1 MNKRADWVPDAG
13 LVREVDDLFGRAID
27 SYRANPNLI
36 TEHAN
41 QEESI
46 RVGGYSNRTLL
57 ELVQNAA
64 DAMSGAAEHEEGAGR
79 VEIVLDLDR
88 QTLYCAN
95 AGRPFSRSGLT
106 TLAHAHLSG
115 KRGDEIGRFGLGFK
129 SVLAVTDTPQVFS
142 RSVAFEFNSSKA
154 KAAIAT
160 IAPASKRLPVLR
172 TLTRIDAEAE
182 FVKDAILAELAE
194 WAVTIVRLPHA
205 TRLENL
211 KKEIEEF
218 RSEFLLFVNSV
229 REIRLRV
236 IGADANF
243 VTSHVS
249 RQLGDGRFRIE
260 RPDGDHEEWYV
271 DNRMH
276 APSPEARIEVGEAV
290 SRDRMKV
297 TVAMPARFAQL
308 RTGEFWSYFPLQDRT
323 SASALFNAPWSVN
336 DDRTTLLSNTYNRE
350 ILVTLSGMFL
360 DMLPKVSSV
369 DDPAAHLD
377 YMPARGRETHSFG
390 DEILCAHVPQLGCEK
405 ALIPDATGVLRT
417 PLELRPLD
425 FGVSE
430 ASERDHEE
438 WIKSPHTDDAVP
450 HWRCYANGQQRVT
463 RLRALYVCS
472 VSTAFADSRPRDDL
486 KALEKIS
493 KRGVL
498 SWLREWAE
506 GPDGASAAKALDFV
520 LRNPNGF
527 GPAKVI
533 PTTGGMLSI
542 KDRDRVFLHRAEDVD
557 IEGACFV
564 DPDFLAVPGVEKKL
578 GDRGFR
584 DLDPLSMFEA
594 RMARLS
600 PEAEAD
606 ELPKF
611 WDAATDVPMA
621 QAQKVVAGN
630 KAGALKVPTRDGG
643 WAPPMYVLD
652 IDGLGDSAPDRVLDR
667 TKCVPQLAHAAGV
680 ITEPVGSY
688 SLEDE
693 VHFDDYCQYVLDEVN
708 RRLGPGERPVE
719 QVEFDRGD
727 GPGPFSV
734 LLMLEDAGAS
744 ELVRERWTEGLLR
757 LDQAGH
763 WLCTD
768 IDTGLSHRV
777 LSPVRWAAGRAGLL
791 KSARGY
797 RTPDRVVSA
806 SLVEYEALLP
816 LFRGPRHVEDAL
828 QLPKDLGEV
837 PAEVLREALEAEV
850 TSQISNVALT
860 GFVLTASRFAFP
872 EGHPRF
878 IPARVG
884 RVIERRRPDAVYLAT
899 TEEEREFLNLRQK
912 PYLKVDEDEADEFVD
927 VVGCRRFED
936 SFSFSLLVDGRQV
949 EERVLDLYTGLR
961 STFVEDKVTNATVAK
976 AVQITKRVT
985 TEDGVEDQSLEW
997 HCQGMTLVVQAELD
1011 ERRVLQIVN
1020 EAFDLRLS
1028 NAELSDILQARVDQH
1043 LEMQR
1048 QDARAASSDVER
1060 LAIYI
1065 GDDTLKE
1072 NLPKGLWQALEGQG
1086 LVDGSTSV
1094 AELFLTVYG
1103 SDSIKLLAEE
1113 FSAEGYTDVPEKWAG
1128 GALTVAWLRKM
1139 GFGAKYAGRR
1149 TRHQDDEF
1157 VVPGAVK
1164 LKPLHDFQ
1172 EKIREEL
1179 KEVLTSQGRDGRAL
1193 KGMVEL
1199 PTGAG
1204 KTRVATETVLR
1215 LFVDGAMSGT
1225 VLWIAQSEELCE
1237 QAVQTF
1243 GTVWRWL
1250 GDERPLT
1257 IGRLWNT
1264 NVVHEPDTEFSVVV
1278 ATDAKLDR
1286 VADTPEYEWLS
1297 RASAVF
1303 IDEAHRAGGSK
1314 MYTKILRW
1322 LGVDGRSWERPL
1334 VGISATPF
1342 KGSGDVTEPTKEL
1355 AARFGHHKM
1364 SAFDGNA
1371 YPELSKRGVLA
1382 RVRHEVL
1389 DGVKVR
1395 LEPDE
1400 LAQVRSLRKLEP
1412 QVLDRIG
1419 RDQAR
1424 MKILVDDI
1432 LKRDPEWPILV
1443 FTPNVLSAQVLAATL
1458 RYRNVAAE
1466 AVSGQTGRQTRRD
1479 VIERFKRNEI
1489 RVLANCDL
1497 LIQGF
1502 DAPGVRA
1509 LYIARPT
1516 FSPSAYIQMAGR
1528 GLRGPENGGKEECL
1542 IVDVADNFGA
1552 VNDFLGFRAYEGLW
1566 RKQGS

>member
-1 MNKRADWVPDAG
+1 MPEAV
-13 LVREVDDLFGRAID
+13 LVREVDELFERAI
-27 SYRANPNLI
+27 SAYRANSNLI

-160 IAPASKRLPVLR
+160 IAPAPKRLPVLR

-182 FVKDAILAELAE
+182 FAKDPILAELAE
-194 WAVTIVRLPHA
+194 WAVTVVRLPHA

-211 KKEIEEF
+211 RKEIEEF

-236 IGADANF
+236 VGADVNF

-249 RQLGDGRFRIE
+249 RDLGDGRFRIE
-260 RPDGDHEEWYV
+260 RPDGDHDEWYV

-297 TVAMPARFAQL
+297 TVAMPARFSQL

-336 DDRTTLLSNTYNRE
+336 DDRTTLLANTYNRE

-377 YMPARGRETHSFG
+377 YMPARGREAHSFG
-390 DEILCAHVPQLGCEK
+390 DEILCVYVPQLGCEK
-405 ALIPDATGVLRT
+405 ALIPDATGSLRT

-425 FGVSE
+425 FGVTSV
-430 ASERDHEE
+430 SERDHEE
-438 WIKSPHTDDAVP
+438 WIKSPNTDDDVP
-450 HWRCYANGQQRVT
+450 HWRCYASPQRVT
-463 RLRALYVCS
+463 RLRALHLCS
-472 VSTAFADSRPRDDL
+472 VSPAFSDSRPRDEK
-486 KALEKIS
+486 KALEGMRN
-493 KRGVL
+493 KRGIL
-498 SWLREWAE
+498 SWLREWA
-506 GPDGASAAKALDFV
+506 GGTDMASAAKALDFV
-520 LRNPNGF
+520 LRNPNGLDS
-527 GPAKVI
+527 AKVV
-533 PTTGGMLSI
+533 PTTDGMRSI
-542 KDRDRVFLHRAEDVD
+542 RERGQIYLHRVDGIDV
-557 IEGACFV
+557 EGACFV
-564 DPDFLAVPGVEKKL
+564 DPSFLAIPGVERKL
-578 GDRGFR
+578 ADARFR
-584 DLDPLSMFEA
+584 DLDSLAKFEA
-594 RMARLS
+594 RMTMLT
-600 PEAEAD
+600 PESEEDA
-606 ELPKF
+606 LPKF
-611 WDAATDVPMA
+611 WEAATEAPMA
-621 QAQKVVAGN
+621 QAQKVVAAS
-630 KAGALKVPTRDGG
+630 KASALKVPTRDGG
-643 WAPPMYVLD
+643 WALPVHVLD
-652 IDGLGDSAPDRVLDR
+652 IDGLGDGAPDRVLDR

-680 ITEPVGSY
+680 ITEPVSSY

-693 VHFDDYCQYVLDEVN
+693 VHFEEYCQYVLDDLN
-708 RRLGPGERPVE
+708 RRLGPGERPVD

-727 GPGPFSV
+727 GPGPFSA
-734 LLMLEDAGAS
+734 LLMLQEADAP
-744 ELVRERWTEGLLR
+744 ELIRERWTDGLLK
-757 LDQAGH
+757 LDQAGY

-777 LSPVRWAAGRAGLL
+777 LSPVRWAVARAGLL
-791 KSARGY
+791 KSTRGY
-797 RTPDRVVSA
+797 RAPGCVVSA

-816 LFRGPRHVEDAL
+816 LFRGLRHVEDAL
-828 QLPKDLGEV
+828 SLPKDLSQV
-837 PAEVLREALEAEV
+837 PSEVLREALQTEV
-850 TSQISNVALT
+850 TSPISTSALT
-860 GFVLTASRFAFP
+860 GFVLTASRLAYP
-872 EGHPRF
+872 EGHPAL

-884 RVIERRRPDAVYLAT
+884 RAVESRRPDAVYLAT
-899 TEEEREFLNLRQK
+899 TEEERAFLTSRQK
-912 PYLKVDEDEADEFVD
+912 PYLKVDQDEAEQFVD

-936 SFSFSLLVDGRQV
+936 SFSFSLLVDGRQD
-949 EERVLDLYTGLR
+949 EESVLDLYTGLR
-961 STFVEDKVTNATVAK
+961 STFVEDKVMNATVAK
-976 AVQITKRVT
+976 AVQITKRAT

-997 HCQGMTLVVQAELD
+997 HLQGLTLVVQADLD
-1011 ERRVLQIVN
+1011 EQRVLQVVN
-1020 EAFDLRLS
+1020 VAFDLRLS
-1028 NAELSDILQARVDQH
+1028 NAELSEILRARVDQH
-1043 LEMQR
+1043 LETQR
-1048 QDARAASSDVER
+1048 QAARAASSDADR
-1060 LAIYI
+1060 LAIFI

-1072 NLPKGLWQALEGQG
+1072 NLPKGLWQALKGQG
-1086 LVDGSTSV
+1086 LVNGSTSV
-1094 AELFLTVYG
+1094 ADLFLTVYG
-1103 SDSIKLLAEE
+1103 SDSIRLLAQE

-1128 GALTVAWLRKM
+1128 SASTVAWLRKM
-1139 GFGAKYAGRR
+1139 GFGTKYAGRR
-1149 TRHQDDEF
+1149 GQHQDEEF

-1172 EKIREEL
+1172 DKISEEL
-1179 KEVLTSQGRDGRAL
+1179 QEVLTSRGADGRAR

-1215 LFVDGAMSGT
+1215 LFVDGGMSGT

-1243 GTVWRWL
+1243 STVWRWL

-1264 NVVHEPDTEFSVVV
+1264 NVVHEPGTQFSVVV

-1286 VADTPEYEWLS
+1286 VADNPEYEWLS

-1371 YPELSKRGVLA
+1371 YEELSQRGVLA
-1382 RVRHEVL
+1382 RVQHEVL
-1389 DGVKVR
+1389 DGVKVA

-1400 LAQVRSLRKLEP
+1400 LAQVQSLRRLEP

-1419 RDQAR
+1419 RNQAR
-1424 MKILVDDI
+1424 MRILVEHI
-1432 LKRDPEWPILV
+1432 LSQDPDWPILV

-1458 RYRNVAAE
+1458 RYRKVAAE
-1466 AVSGQTGRQTRRD
+1466 AVSGQTGRQARRD
-1479 VIERFKRNEI
+1479 VIERFKNNEV
-1489 RVLANCDL
+1489 RVLTNCDL

-1528 GLRGPENGGKEECL
+1528 GLRGPANGGKEECL

-1566 RKQGS
+1566 RKQGA